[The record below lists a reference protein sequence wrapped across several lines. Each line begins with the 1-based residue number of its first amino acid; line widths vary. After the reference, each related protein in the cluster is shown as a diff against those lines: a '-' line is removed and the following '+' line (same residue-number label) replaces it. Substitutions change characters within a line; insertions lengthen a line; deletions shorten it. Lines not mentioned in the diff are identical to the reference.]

1 MQMPAGADLGTGI
14 SHTAGSSAAAWL
26 GERLGAR
33 RPNLLLGRISAAG
46 GPVVARPVTITVPP
60 G

>member
-1 MQMPAGADLGTGI
+1 MQMPAGSDLGAGT
-14 SHTAGSSAAAWL
+14 SHTGGSSAAAWL
-26 GERLGAR
+26 GARTGAR
-33 RPNLLLGRISAAG
+33 RPNLLLGRIFTAG